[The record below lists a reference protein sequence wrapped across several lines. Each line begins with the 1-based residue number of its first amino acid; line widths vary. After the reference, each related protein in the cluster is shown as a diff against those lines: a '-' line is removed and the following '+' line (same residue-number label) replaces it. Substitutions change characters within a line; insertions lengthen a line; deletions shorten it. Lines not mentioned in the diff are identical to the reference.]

1 MVRDVV
7 AFVAGELHGFP
18 AALTS
23 FIGRAGAVREA
34 AGLLDEYRL
43 LVLDNCEHVIGA
55 AAGLRA
61 RLLAAC
67 DDVRVLAASRGAA
80 GGGRE
85 ARYRLGSLTLPDDDP
100 AGSEAVTLFADP
112 ARSADAH
119 FALDDQTGPAVVR
132 LVRRPDG
139 MPLAIELVVCEMSAS
154 AAASCCPGS
163 PACIFL

>member
-67 DDVRVLAASRGAA
+67 DDVRVLAAS
-80 GGGRE
+80 
-85 ARYRLGSLTLPDDDP
+85 LGSLTLPDDDP